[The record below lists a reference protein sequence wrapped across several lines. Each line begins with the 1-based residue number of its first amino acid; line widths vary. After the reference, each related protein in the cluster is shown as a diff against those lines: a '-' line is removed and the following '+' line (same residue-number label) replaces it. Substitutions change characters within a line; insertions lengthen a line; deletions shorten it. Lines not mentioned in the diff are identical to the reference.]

1 VSIFNLANVAPR
13 ETVQISLAADDAEKA
28 YRDIL
33 SRARKATGRVVTS
46 NLNRQRNEQTTGT
59 VNFEVKAAEAD
70 AVLTALKEAGE
81 VLTMQVVENPDTQNV
96 TQAKRGFQVQIWAL
110 AAVPPRETGVLQ
122 VATRDVPAGY
132 RQLQE
137 AVAKA
142 RGRTLHSQLNEQDRQ
157 NVTAQLDFEV
167 RREDAAAV
175 EAALAAAG
183 DVFSPNVTR
192 AQVNDNATDRKV
204 RYQVTLINVNNIQP
218 RETVTLGIEV
228 RDVEQ
233 TAAALTAFVAEQG
246 GQTTQANLSRE
257 RGGQV
262 TAKLVFDVPLQA
274 ASALT
279 EKFKAAGIV
288 RRTQASRNPQVPA
301 GKLAIARLDVTL
313 SNAELIIPDE
323 EGVWPQVRAG
333 LKTSFVAIAWSLT
346 VVIIG
351 VCFVLPWALVLYGG
365 YVVVN
370 WLRRRGAATVP

>member
-1 VSIFNLANVAPR
+1 MIIIGCDFHPSGQQVYGVDDQTGEVIADQWISHQGEELERFYSSLPAGSEVGVESSGNMLWFERRLARYGHKLRIGDAAQIR
-13 ETVQISLAADDAEKA
+13 SKETRKQKHDRRDAELIARLMLEKRFPELKWVPSLEE
-28 YRDIL
+28 RD
-33 SRARKATGRVVTS
+33 
-46 NLNRQRNEQTTGT
+46 Q
-59 VNFEVKAAEAD
+59 
-70 AVLTALKEAGE
+70 
-81 VLTMQVVENPDTQNV
+81 
-96 TQAKRGFQVQIWAL
+96 
-110 AAVPPRETGVLQ
+110 
-122 VATRDVPAGY
+122 
-132 RQLQE
+132 RQLLMHRH
-137 AVAKA
+137 K
-142 RGRTLHSQLNEQDRQ
+142 L
-157 NVTAQLDFEV
+157 V
-167 RREDAAAV
+167 RM
-175 EAALAAAG
+175 
-183 DVFSPNVTR
+183 R